1 MSSLSS
7 KKPATVPFSASI
19 VRWKQANQVHPP
31 KITAKHKPTHS
42 QLIASKEATS
52 NSSPHS
58 KASRSN
64 KHHIHSPRQP
74 TSALP
79 LPFSS
84 QSQHT
89 RHSHSSP
96 QVHSQS
102 SSPKPFHSLS
112 FPLQPEHKKAQGSQS
127 KPPPAEP
134 TKHSPTFITTS
145 KQGSKEAS
153 TRSKKEPGEGSEE
166 GSLEVKPQGS
176 SRARQRSDDAEST
189 GTRSSPLRRRPA
201 PRHYNP
207 SPDRTQPGR
216 QSTISPQPIRNS
228 TVEP

>member
-1 MSSLSS
+1 MSS

-58 KASRSN
+58 KASTPGI
-64 KHHIHSPRQP
+64 HIHHPKSTAKVHPPSLSIPFPSPFNQSTRKHKGAKVSHHQQNQP
-74 TSALP
+74 STA
-79 LPFSS
+79 
-84 QSQHT
+84 Q
-89 RHSHSSP
+89 HSSP
-96 QVHSQS
+96 
-102 SSPKPFHSLS
+102 
-112 FPLQPEHKKAQGSQS
+112 
-127 KPPPAEP
+127 PA
-134 TKHSPTFITTS
+134 
-145 KQGSKEAS
+145 
-153 TRSKKEPGEGSEE
+153 SKKEPGEGSEE

-176 SRARQRSDDAEST
+176 SRARQRSDDTEST
-189 GTRSSPLRRRPA
+189 GTRSPSQRRRPA
-201 PRHYNP
+201 SRRYNP
-207 SPDRTQPGR
+207 SLDRTQSGN